1 LERIEEW
8 CEPVVNVG
16 SGRQP
21 DGEPL
26 DGKDDAPLR
35 GRDPDATVSSVHL
48 VRALVR
54 ALGQLQEA
62 NLRLSQLP
70 PDAPERVALET
81 AVAEVASQARE
92 ILKLLEGM
100 VRPEGTPL

>member
-1 LERIEEW
+1 
-8 CEPVVNVG
+8 VVSVG
-16 SGRQP
+16 SSRQP
-21 DGEPL
+21 DGEPP

-35 GRDPDATVSSVHL
+35 ARDPDATVSSVHL
-48 VRALVR
+48 VHALVR

-81 AVAEVASQARE
+81 AVAEVASHARE

-100 VRPEGTPL
+100 VPPEGTPF